1 MSKKIKLEFT
11 EKQVR
16 EIVRDFI
23 PKMDIPFIGRD
34 YTVMINSIEKQL
46 RAVGREDLMERD
58 NGKN

>member
-11 EKQVR
+11 EKQIK

-23 PKMDIPFIGRD
+23 PKTDIPFIGRD

-46 RAVGREDLMERD
+46 KELGREDLLDEL
-58 NGKN
+58 N